1 MAQQFIT
8 GERIVRV
15 LVTLPG
21 ALRTLRRSYG
31 ILDRLI
37 AVCGGLC
44 GGKVGRQASI
54 CIVHGEDGHVD
65 QCPEGRTMIP
75 TSLLR
80 LLVGIAGKGK
90 IGAYLQFVADVP
102 VNIRP
107 EIDPLLACIYHD
119 TVLALVCPTES
130 ITDGLGPAGEGKIV
144 PYKRRIPL
152 QGILPV
158 RILFTSDHRSAA
170 QLLSFPLNP

>member
-15 LVTLPG
+15 PVTLPG
-21 ALRTLRRSYG
+21 DLRTLRRSYG

-65 QCPEGRTMIP
+65 QCPEGRTMIT

-130 ITDGLGPAGEGKIV
+130 ITAGLGPAGEVNIV
-144 PYKRRIPL
+144 PYKMRIPL
-152 QGILPV
+152 Q
-158 RILFTSDHRSAA
+158 RIPPFRIVFRRDHRYAVETVHFSV
-170 QLLSFPLNP
+170 